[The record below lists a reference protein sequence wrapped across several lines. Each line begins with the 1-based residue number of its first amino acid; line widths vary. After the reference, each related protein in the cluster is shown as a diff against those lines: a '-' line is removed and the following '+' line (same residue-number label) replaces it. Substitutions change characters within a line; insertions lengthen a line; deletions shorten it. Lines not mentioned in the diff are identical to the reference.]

1 MVQHVPRRLEPISQ
15 PARRIHAFR
24 CDVLQ
29 HHWAAPA
36 ARRERRRRHRCD
48 CYYVSARAPR
58 RDLYRDDRPLLALRR
73 SGLDVRVPAGLS
85 VERSLGQDMGH
96 TEADAAHGPT
106 TSTYVAVWIGL
117 ILIVAVKTGLTSAH
131 FSAGWLLVA
140 LLLLA
145 IVEATVALR
154 YFMHL
159 KYEPPALAWTLIPAV
174 VFALLMM
181 NQFWADAHRLT
192 TLRFPSP

>member
-1 MVQHVPRRLEPISQ
+1 
-15 PARRIHAFR
+15 
-24 CDVLQ
+24 
-29 HHWAAPA
+29 
-36 ARRERRRRHRCD
+36 
-48 CYYVSARAPR
+48 
-58 RDLYRDDRPLLALRR
+58 
-73 SGLDVRVPAGLS
+73 
-85 VERSLGQDMGH
+85 MGH

-117 ILIVAVKTGLTSAH
+117 ILIVAVETGLTYAH